1 MDLGDIGKIFDSTPA
16 QGIKDVVEFFMDH
29 RDELEKLLK
38 IVQAAPAML
47 GKIADGLGEAG
58 DNAKTA
64 AVSLA
69 GTAGKGGA
77 ANTLTNGSS
86 TLTNVS
92 GQLGEASEFLGD
104 VAAFL
109 SKVEIPNV
117 APKFTKVA
125 GVNIVSGIDI
135 GKDKVLADPAQR
147 LADTSK
153 TLANAKSDLAGLAD
167 NLGDLARILTSV
179 GGALDKLG
187 DGLKNSGSQA
197 AKLFG

>member
-16 QGIKDVVEFFMDH
+16 EGIKDVVEFFMDH
-29 RDELEKLLK
+29 RDELEKLLR

-47 GKIADGLGEAG
+47 GKIADGLGDAG
-58 DNAKTA
+58 DNAKNA

-77 ANTLTNGSS
+77 ASTLTNGSA

-92 GQLGEASEFLGD
+92 GQLGEAAEFIGD
-104 VAAFL
+104 VAEFL

-135 GKDKVLADPAQR
+135 GKDKLLSDPAQR

-153 TLANAKSDLAGLAD
+153 TLANAKGDLAGLAD
-167 NLGDLARILTSV
+167 NLEDLARILTSV

-187 DGLKNSGSQA
+187 DGLKNSGAQA
-197 AKLFG
+197 AKLFA